1 MDESSFSVEPPKAAS
16 TAWMVTF
23 ADMISLLLTFFVML
37 FSMATVAS
45 DKWEDVVRA
54 LEQNLNP
61 GRQTLH
67 VEPTSMHDI
76 RSVFREEA
84 TDLSYLAVVL
94 REQMGKDQILSRSS
108 IVEHEKYLLIS
119 LPGDILFDRGTADV
133 TPVARRA
140 LFMLGGLLENLR
152 NRIEVVGHT
161 DPLPSQGERFTS
173 NWELSLAR
181 AVTVAGELR
190 HFGYRKKIVAYGQG
204 DAKFK
209 NLSLSLPESRR
220 HAVARRVDI
229 VIRDS
234 KGGD

>member
-1 MDESSFSVEPPKAAS
+1 MDDSSFSAEPPKPAS

-37 FSMATVAS
+37 FSMSTVAS
-45 DKWEDVVRA
+45 EKWEDVVHA

-61 GRQTLH
+61 GRKTLH
-67 VEPTSMHDI
+67 VEPSSAHDI
-76 RSVFREEA
+76 RSVFKENA
-84 TDLSYLAVVL
+84 TDLAYLAVVL
-94 REQMGKDQILSRSS
+94 REQMGKDQTLSRSA
-108 IVEHEKYLLIS
+108 IVEHEKFLLIS

-133 TPVARRA
+133 APGARQA

-152 NRIEVVGHT
+152 NKVEVIGHT
-161 DPLPSQGERFTS
+161 DPLPSQGKRFTS

-181 AVTVAGELR
+181 AVAVAEELR

-220 HAVARRVDI
+220 HAVARRVDV
-229 VIRDS
+229 VIRSS
-234 KGGD
+234 KIDD